1 MSAFTLYTVAPK
13 IPEKLSFLETLSNN
27 MWYSWNHDAFDLFR
41 RLDAVKWKANR
52 ANPKRMLYELP
63 QLRLEEAA
71 ADDSFLDHLNKVK
84 SEFEKNVSDHL
95 KDVPP
100 LSPKRHIAYFSLEY
114 GIHESIR
121 LYSGGLGVLAGDHLK
136 SASDMKLP
144 LVGIGLLY
152 RQGYFRQ
159 TLDQHGWQHEQYP
172 ENEIPAMP
180 ITRALDTDGNEV
192 TIRLR
197 LLDQEVTIIVWQLMV
212 GTVPLL
218 LLDTEVPENPPPLR
232 EITWRLYGGDKQLRL
247 HQELLLGIG
256 GYRALIALGYEP
268 RVCHMNEGHAAFLSL
283 ARVTHLME
291 TKGLD
296 MDSAI
301 EIVWRSNVF
310 TTHTPVPAGNEVFDL
325 SLLRPYLEALAP
337 ELKMDV
343 NRIIGW
349 GQPPV
354 ANPTPHELSMT
365 VLGLRMA
372 HYSNG
377 VSKLHGEVARGMWK
391 HLWPGRP
398 EDEITI
404 EHITNGVHVPSWVAT
419 PKRQIFDRYLG
430 SSWGAIENQKEL
442 EELINHIPDE
452 ALWRAHEM
460 ARSVVIRL
468 ARQKMAW
475 QLTKQSATSQE
486 ILHAKTFLDRD
497 ALTIGFARRFAT
509 YKRATLLLSDP
520 DRLRALLSDP
530 DRPVQFL
537 FAGKAH
543 PADNEGKRLIQELI
557 NFAKCEG
564 LQHRLLFLGNY
575 NIRVARAMVQGVDL
589 WLNTP
594 RRPQE
599 ASGTSGMKA
608 AINGVLNCSIM
619 DGWWVEGFESNPQ
632 SGWAIPSREDIH
644 DYETRDT
651 MEAQALYNLLENE
664 IVPTFYDRPG
674 GDLPLKWIQM
684 MKESIKMSLRQF
696 ASDRMVGEYNDKFY
710 LKATKAYDK
719 LTADDSKLAREL
731 GPAKI
736 RNRKLHSAVRLEYPQ
751 IEDGVAH
758 MHVGHTFKV
767 TTRIALGTL
776 TPEEVDVEVYYG
788 PVDAQNVII
797 QSNRQPMQMVEDLGD
812 GNYLYT
818 AEIISRQTGRFGL
831 SARVTPAGKTWRN
844 RIPGIITWAS

>member
-1 MSAFTLYTVAPK
+1 MPAFTLYTVAPK

-41 RLDAVKWKANR
+41 RLDPVKWKAYR
-52 ANPKRMLYELP
+52 ANPKRLLSELP
-63 QLRLEEAA
+63 QSRLEEVAGNE
-71 ADDSFLDHLNKVK
+71 SFLDHLNKVK
-84 SEFEKNVSDHL
+84 EEFEKCVSNHL
-95 KDVPP
+95 SDVPP
-100 LSPKRHIAYFSLEY
+100 LSPERHIAYFSLEY

-159 TLDQHGWQHEQYP
+159 SLDQNGWQHELYP
-172 ENEIPAMP
+172 ENKIPDMP
-180 ITRALDTDGNEV
+180 ITRALDKDGNQV

-197 LLDQEVTIIVWQLMV
+197 LLDQEVTVIVWQLMV

-218 LLDTEVPENPPPLR
+218 LLDTEVPQNPADLR
-232 EITWRLYGGDKQLRL
+232 QITWQLYGGDKQLRL

-256 GYRALIALGYEP
+256 GYRVLTAMGYEP

-283 ARVTHLME
+283 ARITHLME
-291 TKGLD
+291 TKDLD

-325 SLLRPYLEALAP
+325 SLLRPYLESLAP
-337 ELKMDV
+337 ELKIDV

-349 GQPPV
+349 GQPPGE
-354 ANPTPHELSMT
+354 NPAPHELSMT

-372 HYSNG
+372 NYSNG
-377 VSKLHGEVARGMWK
+377 VSKLHGEVARAMWK

-404 EHITNGVHVPSWVAT
+404 GHVTNGVHIPSWVAT

-430 SSWGAIENQKEL
+430 SSWRKIEDQQEL
-442 EELINHIPDE
+442 EELVDRIPEE

-460 ARSVVIRL
+460 SRSVVIRL

-475 QLTKQSATSQE
+475 QLTNQSATSQE

-520 DRLRALLSDP
+520 QRLKKLLSDP
-530 DRPVQFL
+530 DKPVQFL

-543 PADNEGKRLIQELI
+543 PADNEGKRLIQELYT
-557 NFAKCEG
+557 FAKHEG
-564 LQHRLLFLGNY
+564 LQHRLIFLSNY

-608 AINGVLNCSIM
+608 AVNGVLNCSIM
-619 DGWWVEGFESNPQ
+619 DGWWVEGFNSHPE

-644 DYETRDT
+644 DYQTRDT

-674 GDLPLKWIQM
+674 GDMPLKWIHM

-696 ASDRMVGEYNDKFY
+696 ASDRMVGEYNETFY
-710 LKATKAYDK
+710 LQATKAYDI
-719 LTADDSKLAREL
+719 LTANDAKLAREL

-736 RNRKLHSAVRLEYPQ
+736 RNRKLHAAVHVEYPQ
-751 IEDGVAH
+751 IEGGMTQ

-788 PVDAQNVII
+788 PVNAQNVII
-797 QSNRQPMQMVEDLGD
+797 QSNIQPMRMAEDFGD

-818 AEIISRQTGRFGL
+818 AEITSRQTGRFGL
-831 SARVTPAGKTWRN
+831 NARVTPAGKAWRN

>member
-1 MSAFTLYTVAPK
+1 MPAFTLYTVAPK
-13 IPEKLSFLETLSNN
+13 IPEKLAFLETLSNN

-41 RLDAVKWKANR
+41 RLDAVKWKASR
-52 ANPKRMLYELP
+52 ANPKRLLYELP

-71 ADDSFLDHLNKVK
+71 ADDSFLEHLSKVK
-84 SEFEKNVSDHL
+84 AEFEKNVSSHL
-95 KDVPP
+95 KVVPP
-100 LSPKRHIAYFSLEY
+100 LSPERHVAYFSLEY

-159 TLDQHGWQHEQYP
+159 TLDQHGWQHELYP

-180 ITRALDTDGNEV
+180 ITRALDKAGHPV

-197 LLDQEVTIIVWQLMV
+197 LLDQDLTIIVWQLMV

-218 LLDTEVPENPPPLR
+218 LLDTEVPENPPALR
-232 EITWRLYGGDKQLRL
+232 EITWRLYGGEKQLRL
-247 HQELLLGIG
+247 HQELALGIG
-256 GYRALIALGYEP
+256 GYRALIAMGYEP

-325 SLLRPYLEALAP
+325 SLLRPYLETLAP

-354 ANPTPHELSMT
+354 DNKTPHEMSMT

-398 EDEITI
+398 EDEIPI
-404 EHITNGVHVPSWVAT
+404 EHITNGVHVPTWVAT
-419 PKRQIFDRYLG
+419 PKRQLFARYLG
-430 SSWGAIENQKEL
+430 SSWNTIDNQKEL
-442 EELINHIPDE
+442 EELIDHIPDE

-460 ARSVVIRL
+460 SRSVVIRL

-475 QLTKQSATSQE
+475 QLTMQSATSQE

-509 YKRATLLLSDP
+509 YKRASLLLSDP
-520 DRLRALLSDP
+520 HRLKTLLTDP

-543 PADNEGKRLIQELI
+543 PADDEGKKLIQELVA
-557 NFAKCEG
+557 FAKREG
-564 LQHRLLFLGNY
+564 LQHRLLFLSNY

-608 AINGVLNCSIM
+608 AVNGVLNCSIM
-619 DGWWVEGFESNPQ
+619 DGWWVEGYESNHQ

-644 DYETRDT
+644 DDETRDT

-674 GDLPLKWIQM
+674 GDLPLKWIER
-684 MKESIKMSLRQF
+684 MKESIKMSLRRF
-696 ASDRMVGEYNDKFY
+696 ASDRMVGEYHERFY
-710 LKATKAYDK
+710 LKASDAYEK
-719 LTADDSKLAREL
+719 LTADDAKLAREL

-736 RNRKLHSAVRLEYPQ
+736 RNRALHKSVHVDYPQ
-751 IEDGVAH
+751 IEGGLTH

-767 TTRIALGTL
+767 TTRIALGEL

-797 QSNRQPMQMVEDLGD
+797 QSNRQPMEIVEDLGG
-812 GNYLYT
+812 GNYVYK

-831 SARVTPAGKTWRN
+831 SARVTPAGKTWSN